1 MDDLIA
7 NITSMLGSEEGM
19 KNLKEMASAL
29 GLDMDGG
36 AQDASGGGNTA
47 TQSQPQQQGGQP
59 PVGGIGDIDMNMIMG
74 LQKVLSS
81 QGGDDKNAALLRA
94 LKPHLSEKR
103 SARVDNAIKI
113 MKMIDLLPLL
123 RESGLLGGLLG

>member
-19 KNLKEMASAL
+19 KNLKEMAGAL
-29 GLDMDGG
+29 GLNLDGDGESPSGG
-36 AQDASGGGNTA
+36 ADAGNQN
-47 TQSQPQQQGGQP
+47 QSQQQGGQQP
-59 PVGGIGDIDMNMIMG
+59 LGGIGDIDMNMIMG
-74 LQKVLSS
+74 LQKMLSS